1 MGFTP
6 GQAELEEVT
15 WRGIPRSAAVM
26 ATPSHPPQAAERT
39 FCSHIPH
46 ARDCLY
52 INPVLTAGKVFLLCF
67 PQEDTEVQKGEV
79 LCPKLH
85 CQEVGESI
93 LALRNWIS
101 ELGLS
106 KDRCLFT
113 K

>member
-15 WRGIPRSAAVM
+15 WRGIPEVSSSDG
-26 ATPSHPPQAAERT
+26 PSLPPTSGSRMNILQ
-39 FCSHIPH
+39 PH
-46 ARDCLY
+46 TSCQGLSVH
-52 INPVLTAGKVFLLCF
+52 NPSPHGKVFLLCF
-67 PQEDTEVQKGEV
+67 PQEDTEVQRGEAF
-79 LCPKLH
+79 CPKLH

-106 KDRCLFT
+106 KDRCLFM